1 MRMKFDNENGVL
13 FCVFLDGQYQ
23 STAIEADE
31 ESGEIVRMVRGDDGE
46 LVLDESGSIVTETVI
61 GIVEIIHIDDVLRE
75 NIERVY

>member
-13 FCVFLDGQYQ
+13 FCAFLDGEYQ

-31 ESGEIVRMVRGDDGE
+31 ESGEIVRVVRGDEGE
-46 LVLDESGSIVTETVI
+46 LVLDESGSVVTETVI